1 MTVGGMWR
9 SNAVILVLLVVV
21 SFMFAQLPEALYIGL
36 GALVLAGAIFICYR
50 QGGAMGHEAC
60 SISKTIE
67 RIQDPQNPAHGQLDK
82 NTMKQAY
89 DVGRG
94 FKGLVASA
102 LIPYVINCA
111 YLIVMILA
119 VRNIYVVFGTRLLAY
134 VVSLPFWPLI
144 AHWHEAFDVITPD
157 IIALLMLSPFVLPA
171 ATFIGYLQGPKLWE
185 KTEKAMAQ
193 GKRRA
198 KAKSRVAKKRQPRV
212 QKPEI

>member
-21 SFMFAQLPEALYIGL
+21 SLMFSGLPEALYIGL
-36 GALVLAGAIFICYR
+36 GVLVLAGAIFLCYR
-50 QGGAMGHEAC
+50 QGCAMGHEAC
-60 SISKTIE
+60 SVSKTIE
-67 RIQDPQNPAHGQLDK
+67 RIGETGSGAGQLDERTK
-82 NTMKQAY
+82 KQAF

-94 FKGLVASA
+94 FKGLLASA
-102 LIPYVINCA
+102 LIPYVINCV

-119 VRNIYVVFGTRLLAY
+119 VRDVTTVFVTRFLAY
-134 VVSLPFWPLI
+134 LVSAPYWPLLY
-144 AHWHEAFDVITPD
+144 HWHEAFDVITPD
-157 IIALLMLSPFVLPA
+157 VVIMLMLSPFVLPA
-171 ATFIGYLQGPKLWE
+171 VTFAGYLQGPKLWE

-198 KAKSRVAKKRQPRV
+198 KAKSRVVKKRQPKV